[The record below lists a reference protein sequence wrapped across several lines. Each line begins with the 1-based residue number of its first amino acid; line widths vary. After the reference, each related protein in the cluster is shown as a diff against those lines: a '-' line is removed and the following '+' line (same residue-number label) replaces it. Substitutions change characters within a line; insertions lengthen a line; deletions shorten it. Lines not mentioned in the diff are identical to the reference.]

1 MRISGVRVLDLD
13 GSVLR
18 QNELIARFTPPVA
31 DLRALETS
39 ARLWFSGNSKTL
51 IRAALDPRLMHRVTF
66 FGSGDYH
73 QISGLLAE
81 QFTSPLTLIVFDHHP
96 DFDVLPPKWHCGS
109 WVSEALKMPHIRK
122 IILLG
127 ISSSDIST
135 GALQTGNLAA
145 LKDDRLEIYP
155 YRHEP
160 SRVFLKNVP
169 ACSSVRVEGGVFSK
183 TLVWKELR
191 GRTPEAW
198 FADWSGRVTTEQV
211 YISIDKDCLKPEA
224 ALTNW
229 EGGNLGLD
237 ELLCCLRQI
246 GSRYE
251 IAGMDV
257 TGEYSLPQMRGL
269 VKTFVE
275 RCERPAGFTAKDIP
289 GVRIDEI
296 NQETNLRILEAV
308 LPASC

>member
-1 MRISGVRVLDLD
+1 MRISGVRILDLD
-13 GSVLR
+13 GSLLR
-18 QNELIARFTPPVA
+18 QEELIARFSPAVV
-31 DLRALETS
+31 DLRALES
-39 ARLWFSGNSKTL
+39 QARLWFSGNSEKL
-51 IRAALDPRLMHRVTF
+51 IRAALDPQRMHAVTF

-81 QFTSPLTLIVFDHHP
+81 QFDSPLTLIVFDHHP
-96 DFDVLPPKWHCGS
+96 DFDVLPPKRHCGS
-109 WVSEALKMPHIRK
+109 WISEALKLPHIRK

-127 ISSSDIST
+127 IASSDIST

-155 YRHEP
+155 YRHES
-160 SRVFLKNVP
+160 SRVFLKKVP
-169 ACSSVRVEGGVFSK
+169 VCSSVRVRGGFFSK
-183 TLVWKELR
+183 TLVWTELC

-229 EGGNLGLD
+229 EGGSFRLD
-237 ELLCCLRQI
+237 ELLSCLKLI
-246 GSRYE
+246 GSRYN

-257 TGEYSLPQMRGL
+257 TGEYSFPQVRGAI
-269 VKTFVE
+269 KTFAE
-275 RCERPAGFTAKDIP
+275 RCERPSDFTARGISE
-289 GVRIDEI
+289 GRIDGI
-296 NQETNLRILEAV
+296 NQATNLRILEAV
-308 LPASC
+308 LPASG